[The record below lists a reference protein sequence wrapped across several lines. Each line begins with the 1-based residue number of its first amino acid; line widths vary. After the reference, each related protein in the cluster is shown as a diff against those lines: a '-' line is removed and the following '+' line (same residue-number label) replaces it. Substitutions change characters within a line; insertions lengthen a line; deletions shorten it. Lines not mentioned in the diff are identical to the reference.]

1 MSIATHNP
9 LTKVVKRVLDVFRIL
24 AIASLILWPL
34 FVLVMIIG
42 QNSSPETWGVDIG
55 VFSRFTID
63 LGAISDSVAVSS
75 GVRDP
80 VITGLAEL
88 SIDTSS
94 LPALYLFTAI
104 LEIGGLVGL
113 YVLIQLRALFASLVS
128 GTSFTPENSGRIKN
142 IGFVVIAWS
151 LINPLLQYFGG
162 GAILAEY
169 SLNVP
174 GIELSPAFELNGMTI
189 FIGLAMIVLSSV
201 LNEATDMHEAQ
212 KLTI

>member
-1 MSIATHNP
+1 MSIATHNR
-9 LTKVVKRVLDVFRIL
+9 LTRVVKRALDVFRVL
-24 AIASLILWPL
+24 AIAGLVLWPL
-34 FVLVMIIG
+34 FVLVMSIG

-63 LGAISDSVAVSS
+63 LVAISDSVSASS

-104 LEIGGLVGL
+104 LEIGGIVGL

-128 GTSFTPENSGRIKN
+128 GPSFTPENSGRIKN
-142 IGFVVIAWS
+142 IGIVIISWS
-151 LINPLLQYFGG
+151 VISPLLQYFGG

-189 FIGLAMIVLSSV
+189 FIGLTMIVLSSV
-201 LNEATDMHEAQ
+201 LNEANDMHEAQ